1 MELLTE
7 HLKQSVGFNAHA
19 ENVFIARRRH
29 IEALNQAYE
38 SVNNALT
45 QLQTTVA
52 GELVAEDLRQAQNS
66 LAEITGAVSSDD
78 LLGKIFSSFC
88 IGK

>member
-1 MELLTE
+1 LRKGREFVE
-7 HLKQSVGFNAHA
+7 S
-19 ENVFIARRRH
+19 
-29 IEALNQAYE
+29 ALNQ
-38 SVNNALT
+38 
-45 QLQTTVA
+45 LQGSRA

-66 LAEITGAVSSDD
+66 LAEITGAVTSDD